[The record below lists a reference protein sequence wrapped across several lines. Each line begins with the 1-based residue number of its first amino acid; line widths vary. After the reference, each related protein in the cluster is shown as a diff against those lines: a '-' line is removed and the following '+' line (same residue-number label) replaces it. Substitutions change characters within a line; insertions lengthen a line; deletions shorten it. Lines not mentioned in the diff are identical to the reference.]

1 VDGADDALKLPR
13 AGDMEVTPD
22 PDPYTARMPM
32 MPRCAMDTAADAVPP
47 VAGFCAPFDALSQ

>member
-1 VDGADDALKLPR
+1 VDGADDALKLQR

-47 VAGFCAPFDALSQ
+47 VA